1 MDSAETPDV
10 SETSELPADDIAD
23 DPADDPADAPT
34 IEPIVPS
41 RRVDR
46 FRTSTFPG
54 AILNGIALGLR
65 EVLEP
70 PKREDAP
77 LIAEAPGDPPD
88 PRHVETNLNP
98 DDPAASSVTV
108 RPWLAEHDPPT

>member
-10 SETSELPADDIAD
+10 SETSEP
-23 DPADDPADAPT
+23 PADDPAADASAL
-34 IEPIVPS
+34 EPIAPS

-46 FRTSTFPG
+46 FRTSTLPG

-88 PRHVETNLNP
+88 PRHVETNLDP

>member
-1 MDSAETPDV
+1 MDSAETPDM
-10 SETSELPADDIAD
+10 SETWEP
-23 DPADDPADAPT
+23 PADDPAIDPAIEP

-46 FRTSTFPG
+46 FRTSTLPG

-88 PRHVETNLNP
+88 PRHVETNLDP